1 LPQILDI
8 KEVMKRIIPLLLF
21 LLFIS
26 ATGIAQ
32 NDTIKL
38 KEVIITSSRIDL
50 PFSENSRTISII
62 SSKNIQ
68 RSAATNIAD
77 LLQQVAGIDV
87 RRRGI
92 DGMQSDLYIR
102 GGHFNQTLVLI
113 DGIKTED
120 PQTGHHTMNMMIP
133 LENIERIEIIKG
145 SAARVFGQNAF
156 NGAINIVTKKVI
168 ENNTKVS
175 LTGGSFDRK
184 SINVTTSVQLKG
196 ASHQIHY
203 SNNSSDGYR
212 DNTDFKNQ
220 NYFIKSSINTKNEPI
235 IILASFGERKFGANN
250 FYTNSASFNEYEETQ
265 TSLVGISTKFTT
277 DAFVLK
283 PKLYWKRN
291 QDMFLLRREDPSF
304 SRNFNISNKI
314 GAEVNASYTSKIG
327 ITGFGIDIA
336 SITLSSNNLGDQNR
350 TMFNAFL
357 EQRFM
362 FANKKLDVTPGVS
375 LNYFSD
381 FEFQVLPGFDVG
393 YKINDKLKVY
403 GNIGYS
409 YRIPTYTE
417 LYINIPNFLSGNE
430 DLEPEKA
437 FTEEMGIKYQTN
449 KFSFSTVAFFR
460 VATDLIDYVKETE
473 NSPFFLAQNLRK
485 ITTQGFEVSTSYIF
499 NINNFEQGLNLNYT
513 FLEDDYD
520 TIDVFAS
527 RYLINTSVKH
537 HFIATLQTKF
547 LKFLEQSI
555 VYKYVER
562 PVNSYNVVDAKV
574 TANFNSFSVFAL
586 ANNIFDTEY
595 SEKDFVPMPGS
606 NVVFG
611 LSYKIH

>member
-1 LPQILDI
+1 
-8 KEVMKRIIPLLLF
+8 MKKIIPLLLF
-21 LLFIS
+21 LLFINTAS
-26 ATGIAQ
+26 IAQ

-38 KEVIITSSRIDL
+38 KEVIITSSRIEL

-62 SSKNIQ
+62 SSKDIQ
-68 RSAATNIAD
+68 RSAATNVAD

-145 SAARVFGQNAF
+145 PAARVFGQNAF

-168 ENNTKVS
+168 EDNIKVS
-175 LTGGSFDRK
+175 LTGGSFDRQ
-184 SINVTTSVQLKG
+184 SVSVAASVQLKG

-235 IILASFGERKFGANN
+235 TILASFGERKFGANN

-277 DAFVLK
+277 DAFIIK
-283 PKLYWKRN
+283 PKVYWKRN

-304 SRNFNISNKI
+304 SRNFNISNKV
-314 GAEVNASYTSKIG
+314 GAEINASYESKIG
-327 ITGFGIDIA
+327 TTGFGIDFA
-336 SITLSSNNLGDQNR
+336 SISLSSNNLGDQNR

-357 EQRFM
+357 EQRFI

-381 FEFQVLPGFDVG
+381 FEFQVLPGFDLG
-393 YKINDKLKVY
+393 YKINDRTKFYWNV
-403 GNIGYS
+403 GYS
-409 YRIPTYTE
+409 YRVPTYTE

-437 FTEEMGIKYQTN
+437 VTQEMGIKYQAN
-449 KFSFSTVAFFR
+449 KFSFSTAAFFR

-485 ITTQGFEVSTSYIF
+485 ITTQGIEFNTSHTF
-499 NINNFEQGLNLNYT
+499 KVNDFEQGLNLNYT
-513 FLEDDYD
+513 FLEDDYND
-520 TIDVFAS
+520 VDVFAS

-537 HFIATLQTKF
+537 HFTATLNTKF
-547 LKFLEQSI
+547 LQFLEQSI
-555 VYKYVER
+555 AYKYVER
-562 PVNSYNVVDAKV
+562 PTNSYSVVDAKI
-574 TANFNSFSVFAL
+574 TATLKSFTIFAL
-586 ANNIFDTEY
+586 ANNIFDTVY
-595 SEKDFVPMPGS
+595 SEKDFVPMPKS
-606 NVVFG
+606 NFVFG
-611 LSYKIH
+611 LSYKIY

>member
-1 LPQILDI
+1 
-8 KEVMKRIIPLLLF
+8 MKKISFLLLF
-21 LLFIS
+21 FLFASIVS
-26 ATGIAQ
+26 IAQ
-32 NDTIKL
+32 NDTINL
-38 KEVIITSSRIDL
+38 NDGIITSSRIDL
-50 PFSENSRTISII
+50 PFSENSRTIQII
-62 SSKNIQ
+62 SSKDIQ
-68 RSAATNIAD
+68 RSAATNVAD
-77 LLQQVAGIDV
+77 VLQQIAGIDV

-145 SAARVFGQNAF
+145 PAARIFGQNAF

-168 ENNTKVS
+168 EDSANVS
-175 LTGGSFDRK
+175 LNGGSYNRK
-184 SINVTTSVQLKG
+184 TLNVTASAQLKG

-212 DNTDFKNQ
+212 DNTDFENQ

-235 IILASFGERKFGANN
+235 TILASFGERKFGANN
-250 FYTNSASFNEYEETQ
+250 FYTNAPSFNEYEETQ
-265 TSLVGISTKFTT
+265 TSLVGIATKFKTNN
-277 DAFVLK
+277 LIIK

-304 SRNFNISNKI
+304 SRNFNISNKV
-314 GAEVNASYTSKIG
+314 GAEVNASYTSNIG
-327 ITGFGIDIA
+327 ITGFGIDVAKI
-336 SITLSSNNLGDQNR
+336 SLSSNNLGDQDR

-357 EQRFM
+357 EQRFTIG
-362 FANKKLDVTPGVS
+362 KLDITPGVS

-381 FEFQVLPGFDVG
+381 FEFNTFPGLDVG
-393 YKINDKLKVY
+393 YKINNKLKVY

-430 DLEPEKA
+430 ALEPEKA
-437 FTEEMGIKYQTN
+437 LAEEIGIKYRAKNVT
-449 KFSFSTVAFFR
+449 FGTTLFR
-460 VATDLIDYVKETE
+460 REATDLIDYVKETE
-473 NSPFFLAQNLRK
+473 SSPFFLAQNLRK
-485 ITTQGFEVSTSYIF
+485 ITTVGFEVNTSYIF
-499 NINNFEQGLNLNYT
+499 KINNFEQGLNLNYT
-513 FLEDDYD
+513 FLEDDYNE
-520 TIDVFAS
+520 INVFAS
-527 RYLINTSVKH
+527 RYLINTSIKH
-537 HFIATLQTKF
+537 HFTTTLQTKF

-555 VYKYVER
+555 AYKYVER
-562 PVNSYNVVDAKV
+562 PTNSYNVVDAKM
-574 TANFNSFSVFAL
+574 TANFNSFSVFTL
-586 ANNIFDTEY
+586 VNNIFNTEY
-595 SEKDFVPMPGS
+595 SEKDFVPMPKG

-611 LSYKIH
+611 LSYKIN

>member
-1 LPQILDI
+1 
-8 KEVMKRIIPLLLF
+8 MKKVSSLLLF
-21 LLFIS
+21 FLFIS
-26 ATGIAQ
+26 TVSIAQ
-32 NDTIKL
+32 NDTVKL

-50 PFSENSRTISII
+50 PFSENSRTIQII
-62 SSKNIQ
+62 SSKDIQ
-68 RSAATNIAD
+68 RSATTNVAD

-145 SAARVFGQNAF
+145 PAARVFGQNAF
-156 NGAINIVTKKVI
+156 NGAINIVTKKAI
-168 ENNTKVS
+168 EDTIKVS
-175 LTGGSFDRK
+175 LTGGSFERK
-184 SINVTTSVQLKG
+184 SISVAASVQLKG
-196 ASHQIHY
+196 TSHQIHY

-212 DNTDFKNQ
+212 ENTDFKNQ

-235 IILASFGERKFGANN
+235 TFLTSFGERKFGANN
-250 FYTNSASFNEYEETQ
+250 FYTNSPSFNEYEETQ
-265 TSLVGISTKFTT
+265 TSLVGVSSKFKTNN
-277 DAFVLK
+277 LIIK

-291 QDMFLLRREDPSF
+291 QDLFLLRREDPSF
-304 SRNFNISNKI
+304 SKNFNISNKV
-314 GAEVNASYTSKIG
+314 GAEVNTSYTSNIG

-350 TMFNAFL
+350 IMFNAFL
-357 EQRFM
+357 EQRFI
-362 FANKKLDVTPGVS
+362 FADKKLDVTPGVS

-381 FEFQVLPGFDVG
+381 FEFQVLPGFDLG
-393 YKINDKLKVY
+393 YKINDRTKFYWNV
-403 GNIGYS
+403 GYS
-409 YRIPTYTE
+409 YRVPTYTE

-437 FTEEMGIKYQTN
+437 VTQEMGIKYQTN
-449 KFSFSTVAFFR
+449 DFSFSTAAFFR

-485 ITTQGFEVSTSYIF
+485 ITTQGFEVNTSYTF
-499 NINNFEQGLNLNYT
+499 KINSFEQGLNLNYT
-513 FLEDDYD
+513 FLEDDYNV
-520 TIDVFAS
+520 IDVFAS

-537 HFIATLQTKF
+537 HFTTTLQTKF

-555 VYKYVER
+555 AYKYVER
-562 PVNSYNVVDAKV
+562 PTNSYNVVDAKM
-574 TANFNSFSVFAL
+574 TASFNSFSVFAL
-586 ANNIFDTEY
+586 VNNIFDTEY
-595 SEKDFVPMPGS
+595 SEKDFVPMPKS

-611 LSYKIH
+611 VSYKIN

>member
-1 LPQILDI
+1 
-8 KEVMKRIIPLLLF
+8 MKKISSLLLF
-21 LLFIS
+21 FLFASIVS
-26 ATGIAQ
+26 IAQ

-50 PFSENSRTISII
+50 PFSENSRTIQII
-62 SSKNIQ
+62 SSKDIQ
-68 RSAATNIAD
+68 RSAATNVAD
-77 LLQQVAGIDV
+77 VLQQIAGIDV

-145 SAARVFGQNAF
+145 PAARIFGQNAF

-168 ENNTKVS
+168 EDSANVS
-175 LTGGSFDRK
+175 LNGGSYNRK
-184 SINVTTSVQLKG
+184 TLNVTASAQLKG

-212 DNTDFKNQ
+212 DNTDFENQ

-235 IILASFGERKFGANN
+235 TILASFGERKFGANN
-250 FYTNSASFNEYEETQ
+250 FYTNAPSFNEYEETQ
-265 TSLVGISTKFTT
+265 TSLVGIATKFKTNN
-277 DAFVLK
+277 LIIK

-304 SRNFNISNKI
+304 SRNFNISNKV
-314 GAEVNASYTSKIG
+314 GAEVNASYTSNIG
-327 ITGFGIDIA
+327 ITGFGIDVAKI
-336 SITLSSNNLGDQNR
+336 SLSSNNLGDQDR

-357 EQRFM
+357 EQRFTIG
-362 FANKKLDVTPGVS
+362 KLDITPGVS

-381 FEFQVLPGFDVG
+381 FEFNTFPGLDVG
-393 YKINDKLKVY
+393 YKINNKLKVY

-430 DLEPEKA
+430 ALEPEKA
-437 FTEEMGIKYQTN
+437 LAEEIGIKYRAKNVT
-449 KFSFSTVAFFR
+449 FGTTLFR
-460 VATDLIDYVKETE
+460 REATDLIDYVKETE
-473 NSPFFLAQNLRK
+473 SSPFFLAQNLRK
-485 ITTQGFEVSTSYIF
+485 ITTVGFEVNTSYIF
-499 NINNFEQGLNLNYT
+499 KINNFEQGLNLNYT
-513 FLEDDYD
+513 FLEDDYNE
-520 TIDVFAS
+520 INVFAS
-527 RYLINTSVKH
+527 RYLINTSIKH
-537 HFIATLQTKF
+537 HFTTTLQTKF

-555 VYKYVER
+555 AYKYVER
-562 PVNSYNVVDAKV
+562 PTNSYNVVDAKM
-574 TANFNSFSVFAL
+574 TANFNSFSVFTL
-586 ANNIFDTEY
+586 VNNIFNTEY
-595 SEKDFVPMPGS
+595 SEKDFVPMPKG

-611 LSYKIH
+611 LSYKIN

>member
-1 LPQILDI
+1 
-8 KEVMKRIIPLLLF
+8 MKKNSLLLLF
-21 LLFIS
+21 FIFIS
-26 ATGIAQ
+26 IIGIAQ

-38 KEVIITSSRIDL
+38 KEVVITSSRIDL
-50 PFSENSRTISII
+50 PFSENSRTIRII
-62 SSKNIQ
+62 SSKDIQ
-68 RSAATNIAD
+68 KSAATNVAD

-145 SAARVFGQNAF
+145 PAARVFGQNAF
-156 NGAINIVTKKVI
+156 NGAINIVTKKTTEDNV
-168 ENNTKVS
+168 KVS

-184 SINVTTSVQLKG
+184 SLNITASVQLKD
-196 ASHQIHY
+196 ASHQVHY
-203 SNNSSDGYR
+203 SNNSSEGYR

-235 IILASFGERKFGANN
+235 TVLASFGERKFGANN
-250 FYTNSASFNEYEETQ
+250 FYTNSPNFNEYEETQ
-265 TSLVGISTKFTT
+265 TSLVGVSTEFKT
-277 DAFVLK
+277 DALVIK

-304 SRNFNISNKI
+304 SRNFNISNKV

-336 SITLSSNNLGDQNR
+336 SITLASNNLGNQNR
-350 TMFNAFL
+350 TMFNVFL
-357 EQRFM
+357 EQRFI
-362 FANKKLDVTPGVS
+362 FANNKLDVTPGVS
-375 LNYFSD
+375 FNYFSD
-381 FEFQVLPGFDVG
+381 FEFQILPGFDLG
-393 YKINDKLKVY
+393 YKINDYTKFYWNV
-403 GNIGYS
+403 GYS
-409 YRIPTYTE
+409 YRVPTYTE

-437 FTEEMGIKYQTN
+437 VTQEMGIKYQAN
-449 KFSFSTVAFFR
+449 KFSFSTAAFFR
-460 VATDLIDYVKETE
+460 VATDLVDYVKETE
-473 NSPFFLAQNLRK
+473 DSPIFLAQNLRK
-485 ITTQGFEVSTSYIF
+485 ITTQGFEVNTSYKF
-499 NINNFEQGLNLNYT
+499 KVNNFEQGLNLNYT
-513 FLEDDYD
+513 FLEDDYND
-520 TIDVFAS
+520 VDVFAS
-527 RYLINTSVKH
+527 RYLINTSIKH
-537 HFIATLQTKF
+537 HFTTTLNTKF

-555 VYKYVER
+555 AYRYVER
-562 PVNSYNVVDAKV
+562 PVNSYSVVDAKI
-574 TANFNSFSVFAL
+574 TATLKAFTIFAL

-595 SEKDFVPMPGS
+595 SEKDFVPMPES
-606 NVVFG
+606 NFVFG
-611 LSYKIH
+611 LSYKIY